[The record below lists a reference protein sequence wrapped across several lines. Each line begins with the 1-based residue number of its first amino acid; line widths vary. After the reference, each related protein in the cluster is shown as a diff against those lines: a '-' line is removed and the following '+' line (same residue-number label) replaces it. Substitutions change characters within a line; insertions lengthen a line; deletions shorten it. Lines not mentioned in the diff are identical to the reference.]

1 MVTSLEKFVFASH
14 LHKPKIRNKARYF
27 PKPIT
32 SQTLLNYQHAKHGN
46 GWLQPR
52 RRLALFCFHQAGDD
66 GGNQTMGWM
75 DGRTEEER
83 EQGWMDLI
91 DKEEEGRE
99 RRGAP
104 LKGGFHPLPS
114 LTL

>member
-1 MVTSLEKFVFASH
+1 
-14 LHKPKIRNKARYF
+14 
-27 PKPIT
+27 
-32 SQTLLNYQHAKHGN
+32 
-46 GWLQPR
+46 
-52 RRLALFCFHQAGDD
+52 
-66 GGNQTMGWM
+66 MGWM